1 MINNVVTVSGEQ
13 WRDSAVHS
21 HVSVFPP
28 TPLPCR
34 LLHNIEQSCLCYT
47 VSPCWFSILN
57 IAVYT
62 KFWQGL
68 LPWLEMPQS
77 GQEPAT
83 LRSCPS
89 SVEGLF
95 CPTEKAEL
103 DGVTSA
109 GSFQHQALWEFRNI
123 SNQSQHRSP
132 CGPMN
137 SDLH

>member
-1 MINNVVTVSGEQ
+1 MTVSGER
-13 WRDSAVHS
+13 WRDLAVHI

-28 TPLPCR
+28 TPLPSR

-57 IAVYT
+57 ISVCT
-62 KFWQGL
+62 KVLAGTPPMARNAPEWARASH
-68 LPWLEMPQS
+68 LEELS
-77 GQEPAT
+77 
-83 LRSCPS
+83 LIL
-89 SVEGLF
+89 EGLF
-95 CPTEKAEL
+95 CPTEKVEL
-103 DGVTSA
+103 DGVISV

-123 SNQSQHRSP
+123 SNQSQHHSP